1 LSFGG
6 IVEMKRITHY
16 IWIST
21 LILTMALSG
30 CGGGNSGGPSN
41 PPPGNPL
48 VAPRNI
54 KVTAA
59 DKQLTAE
66 WDAVDGATC
75 YQVWYGTGN
84 SSSSALQS
92 GGDITATSYTI
103 TGLDNNQLY
112 YIWIRAK
119 NGSGLSDYSVTVS
132 ATPKAPMVAPAAP
145 AAPMLTPGSSCL
157 QVTWLAVTGAI
168 SYQVYYATTSSG
180 QKTQFG
186 GDYTVPSCTITG
198 LTNGTAYYVWITAKN
213 SIGTSDY
220 SPSASGTPIPVPAA
234 PAAPTLIAGDRQIIV
249 NWSAVTGATSYQVWY
264 GTSTSS
270 GSASQYGSDITGTTC
285 TITGLSNGIHY
296 YVWVKAK
303 NSSGISGFSPQNS
316 ILLDISIGEIIGGTG
331 SYADNDWISFG
342 KTFSKVPVVLVN
354 AHNGSGQPFIAG
366 VRDESG
372 LAPDKTGFTLK
383 LHDLDNN
390 VVTNKSTVQWV
401 AINPAYSSQVEVL
414 AKTVPFCYDG
424 EYIPFDHTLSATYP
438 IVICSAYDNSMA
450 YPLIAAPYSINSNGF
465 TISLKDADGNP
476 STACMSYIAL
486 VPPSNYNYYKEVA
499 MVASYTTYNNNGSVL
514 FSLTR
519 NADAVLC
526 SAQKNNFAYAVAAR
540 NNSQYGFYL
549 GLFDY
554 DGAAG
559 TSVWT
564 SWLALGF
571 K

>member
-1 LSFGG
+1 
-6 IVEMKRITHY
+6 MKRLFPIVL
-16 IWIST
+16 T
-21 LILTMALSG
+21 LVLMLTLAIAG

-48 VAPRNI
+48 AAPRNI

-92 GGDITATSYTI
+92 GGDIPATSYTI
-103 TGLDNNQLY
+103 PGLDNDQLY

-119 NGSGLSDYSVTVS
+119 NSSGLGEFSAPVS
-132 ATPKAPMVAPAAP
+132 ETPKSPLVTPATPAAP
-145 AAPMLTPGSSCL
+145 ALTPGSSCL
-157 QVTWLAVTGAI
+157 QVSWSAVTGAT
-168 SYQVYYATTSSG
+168 SYQVYYATSSSG

-186 GDYTVPSCTITG
+186 TDYTESSCAITG
-198 LTNGTAYYVWITAKN
+198 LANGTAYYVWITAKN
-213 SIGTSDY
+213 SKGSSDY
-220 SPSASGTPIPVPAA
+220 SLAASGTPVPIPAA
-234 PAAPTLIAGDRQIIV
+234 PGAPALTAGDRQITV
-249 NWSAVTGATSYQVWY
+249 DWTAVTWATSYQVWY
-264 GTSTSS
+264 YSS
-270 GSASQYGSDITGTTC
+270 NNIGSASQYGNDITGTTC
-285 TITGLSNGIHY
+285 TITGINNGTRY

-303 NSSGISGFSPQNS
+303 NSAGVSGFSPQYN
-316 ILLDISIGEIIGGTG
+316 IYVPISIGEIAGGTG
-331 SYADNDWISFG
+331 TYADNDWISFG

-366 VRDESG
+366 IRDESG

-450 YPLIAAPYSINSNGF
+450 YPLIAAPYNINSNGF

-486 VPPSNYNYYKEVA
+486 VPPINYNYYKEVA

-540 NNSQYGFYL
+540 DNNQYGFYL